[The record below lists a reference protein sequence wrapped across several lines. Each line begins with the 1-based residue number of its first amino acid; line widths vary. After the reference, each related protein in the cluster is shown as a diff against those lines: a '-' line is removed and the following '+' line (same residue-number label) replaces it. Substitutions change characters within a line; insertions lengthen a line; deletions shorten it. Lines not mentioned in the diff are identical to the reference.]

1 MKFIFTVEEM
11 DNGRYLA
18 TCDELNAVADG
29 ETEEEAVA
37 NLKEAVRELLRNYP
51 LQHERPGKRLVVEVG
66 A

>member
-1 MKFIFTVEEM
+1 MKFIFTIEEM

-29 ETEEEAVA
+29 ETEEEAIT
-37 NLKEAVRELLRNYP
+37 NLKEAVKELLKSYP
-51 LQHERPGKRLVVEVG
+51 LQHERTGKRLVVEVS